1 MNILFPLAAAGSA
14 IAGLWDLKTTEVPD
28 ELPVAMSA
36 FGLFYWFVASLFAE
50 SIAPFVLSLL
60 SGLAFLVP
68 GLLLYRAGKW
78 GEADA
83 WVPASILFMVP
94 VLSNAPILFDYA
106 VNFSIVSSAYMIV
119 YSLALGAMNPEV
131 FSLLVKDA
139 KDNKAFHW
147 VVGLVGVLLVVSLS
161 LGITPEYA
169 FSVFAITSLLAV
181 FWRYALVI
189 EKHVFRKEISSAQLR
204 EGDVL
209 DDMVWRGMTKEE
221 VADIKRKKKKVII
234 KEGVRFV
241 PVYPITLI
249 MTAVYGNVIVAV
261 LGGAL

>member
-1 MNILFPLAAAGSA
+1 MDILFSLATAGSA

-36 FGLFYWFVASLFAE
+36 FGLFYWFIASLAAE

-60 SGLAFLVP
+60 SGMAFLVP

-94 VLSNAPILFDYA
+94 VLGNVPILFDY
-106 VNFSIVSSAYMIV
+106 VINFCIVSSAYMIV
-119 YSLALGAMNPEV
+119 YSLALGAMRPEV
-131 FSLLVKDA
+131 FTLLVKDA
-139 KDNKAFHW
+139 KGSKVFHG
-147 VVGLVGVLLVVSLS
+147 VVGFAGALLVASLYFRMAQ
-161 LGITPEYA
+161 EYA
-169 FSVFAITSLLAV
+169 FSIFAITSLLAL

-209 DDMVWRGMTKEE
+209 DGMVWRGLTRKE
-221 VADIKRKKKKVII
+221 VADIKKKNKKVVV

-241 PVYPITLI
+241 PVYPIALI
-249 MTAVYGNVIVAV
+249 MTAVYGNITA
-261 LGGAL
+261 ALLEGLL